1 MVIKHLPTAVDC
13 GPLTI
18 PNGVVEAS
26 SGTTFMM
33 TATYTC
39 NTGYVRVGSESRT
52 CGATTLSDGVWS
64 PAAPVCERMHVIKC
78 FTMTDTS
85 LLSHSAVSCGNPPTV
100 TNSGRTSTGTTF
112 GETTAYTCNTGYQR
126 SGSATISCLASGSWS
141 TAPVCRGKTQH
152 NTEDIVSDYFP
163 QLSVMTF
170 LHCSME

>member
-18 PNGVVEAS
+18 NNGLVSTS
-26 SGTTFMM
+26 SGTIFMM

-39 NTGYVRVGSESRT
+39 DTGYVRVGSESRT
-52 CGATTLSDGVWS
+52 CGASGTSGATTLTDGVWS

-112 GETTAYTCNTGYQR
+112 GETTTYTCNTGYQW
-126 SGSATISCLASGSWS
+126 SGSAMITCLASGSWS
-141 TAPVCRGKTQH
+141 TAPVCTGKTH
-152 NTEDIVSDYFP
+152 
-163 QLSVMTF
+163 
-170 LHCSME
+170 H

>member
-13 GPLTI
+13 GSLLAPS
-18 PNGVVEAS
+18 NGAVDTS

-52 CGATTLSDGVWS
+52 CVASGTSGATTLSDGVWS

-100 TNSGRTSTGTTF
+100 TNSIRTSTGTTF
-112 GETTAYTCNTGYQR
+112 GAMVTYTCNTGYQR
-126 SGSATISCLASGSWS
+126 SGSATITCPASGSWS
-141 TAPVCRGKTQH
+141 TAPVCRGKTH
-152 NTEDIVSDYFP
+152 
-163 QLSVMTF
+163 
-170 LHCSME
+170 H

>member
-13 GPLTI
+13 GSLMAPS
-18 PNGVVEAS
+18 NGAVDTT

-39 NTGYVRVGSESRT
+39 VTGYNIVGSEIST
-52 CGATTLSDGVWS
+52 CGASGTSGATTPSDGVWS

-85 LLSHSAVSCGNPPTV
+85 LLSHSAVPCGNPPTV

-112 GETTAYTCNTGYQR
+112 GETTTYTCNTGYQR
-126 SGSATISCLASGSWS
+126 SGSATITCLASGSWS
-141 TAPVCRGKTQH
+141 TAPVCTGKTQH
-152 NTEDIVSDYFP
+152 
-163 QLSVMTF
+163 
-170 LHCSME
+170 